1 MLDQPEQVE
10 SFQTRIIDPSLV
22 RFEYEGENLTFNDSD
37 GIFYPR
43 VSLRRCFPLSSE
55 NTNII
60 VRIQEEC
67 VEKTVEIGMI
77 EDVCEL
83 EECSQEAVLRE
94 LHLHY
99 VVPMVLRINNIKE
112 EFGFLYWTVE
122 TDRGHKEFIMR
133 DSIVSSTRQV
143 SKGRWL
149 IIDIN
154 QTRYEIHNIEAL
166 DTQSQNLLRRYL
178 LL

>member
-1 MLDQPEQVE
+1 MEE
-10 SFQTRIIDPSLV
+10 TNEHETFETYIFDPCQV
-22 RFEYEGENLTFNDSD
+22 RFEYQGENLTFTDEY
-37 GIFYPR
+37 GKFFPR

-60 VRIQEEC
+60 IRVQDENP
-67 VEKTVEIGMI
+67 EKWYELGMI
-77 EDVCEL
+77 CEVYDL
-83 EECSQEAVLRE
+83 DECSLEAVLRE

-99 VVPMVLRINNIKE
+99 LVPMVLQIENIKE
-112 EFGFLYWTVE
+112 EFGFLYWSVE

-133 DSIVSSTRQV
+133 DSIISSTRQV

-149 IIDIN
+149 LIDIN
-154 QTRYEIHNIEAL
+154 QTRYEIHSYDAL
-166 DTQSQNLLRRYL
+166 DTHSQNLLNKYL